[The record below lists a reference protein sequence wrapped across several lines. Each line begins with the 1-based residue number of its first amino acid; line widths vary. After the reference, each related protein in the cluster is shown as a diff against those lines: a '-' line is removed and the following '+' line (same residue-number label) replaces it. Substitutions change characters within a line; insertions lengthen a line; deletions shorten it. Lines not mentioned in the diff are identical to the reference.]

1 MARPDINRSGEIE
14 VFVRVVEAGSF
25 SAAARMLRMTPSAV
39 SKLIARLEARLGARL
54 VSRSTRKLQ
63 LTPEGTAFYD
73 SGLRILADMAAA
85 EREAAAGAAPRGRL
99 RVSSYVPFGVHR
111 LIPLLPDFL
120 ERYPEISV
128 DLVLTDSVIDLMA
141 ERADVAIRAG
151 PLGESRLVARKLGQ
165 SPVVVVAAPSYLEKH
180 GTPQTPADLDSHNRM
195 GFGFVRHLDGWPFL
209 DAAGNAVIV
218 PITGNTLVSDGE
230 AMRLMTLAGAGI
242 SRLARWHV
250 ADDIAAGRLVPLLDA
265 FNPGDEEAT
274 HAVYVGQGRHL
285 PARVRAFLDFLVE
298 AVRLT

>member
-25 SAAARMLRMTPSAV
+25 SAAARALRMTPSAV

-63 LTPEGTAFYD
+63 LTPEGTAFYE

-85 EREAAAGAAPRGRL
+85 EREAAAGAAPRGQL
-99 RVSSYVPFGVHR
+99 RVNSYVPFGVHR
-111 LIPLLPDFL
+111 LIPLLPRFL

-165 SPVVVVAAPSYLEKH
+165 SPVVVVAAPSYLEAQ
-180 GTPQTPADLDSHNRM
+180 GNPLAPTDLDRHNRM
-195 GFGFVRHLDGWPFL
+195 GFGFVRHIDGWPFV
-209 DAAGNAVIV
+209 DAEGRAVMV

-242 SRLARWHV
+242 ARLARWHV
-250 ADDIAAGRLVPLLDA
+250 AADIAAGRLVPLLED

-285 PARVRAFLDFLVE
+285 PARVRAFLDFLAE
-298 AVRLT
+298 TVRL